1 MKKFE
6 LKYSTAKNLQGWK
19 GTEKEI
25 IELVKC
31 EFYADNIKI
40 AEKFKDDISK
50 AYSIPLGLVGGSPF
64 KLNEIID

>member
-6 LKYSTAKNLQGWK
+6 LKYLTAKNSQGWN
-19 GTEKEI
+19 GTDKET
-25 IELVKC
+25 IELIKC

-40 AEKFKDDISK
+40 AEKLKDDISK
-50 AYSIPLGLVGGSPF
+50 TYSIPLGLVGNQF